1 MVAKSFSCDE
11 QIIRR
16 FLIYLF
22 LALLAVC
29 SFIPALDAQGV
40 GAAIQGTVRDASGAI
55 IPGAMITAIN
65 TETNLRRTGTSNE
78 SGLFSIPNLPPGKYR
93 VQVSLSGFQTRVVEN
108 IELVVGQEFV
118 LNTTL
123 EVGGLAEQVT
133 VASEIPLV
141 DTSTAQVS
149 GLVAEREVKDL
160 PLNGRSFDNLIS
172 LNPVMVN
179 SSAIKQ
185 TTSSS
190 TGPGNY
196 FSVAGRRPGENIF
209 LWNGV
214 EYPGGSNAISSTPG
228 GVSGQLL
235 GIEAVREFNIVP
247 NMDAAEFGH
256 RAGGQVAIV
265 TQSGTNNFHGSAYE
279 FLRNSALDSR
289 NFFDHQ
295 LQPTDPRI
303 PPFKRNQFG
312 GSAGAPIQKDKTFV
326 FVNYEG
332 FRQAWDLPKVAIVPD
347 AQARQGF
354 LPCGISGL
362 PCGSNAPGT
371 EVRVPGFNP
380 AVAPYF
386 GLWPDPNGPELGGG

>member
-1 MVAKSFSCDE
+1 MAAKFFSCDE
-11 QIIRR
+11 WAIRR
-16 FLIYLF
+16 FLACLF
-22 LALLAVC
+22 FGLLAVC
-29 SFIPALDAQGV
+29 PFTPALYAQGV
-40 GAAIQGTVRDASGAI
+40 AAAIQGTVRDSTGAV

-65 TETNLRRTGTSNE
+65 TETNLRRTATSNE
-78 SGLFSIPNLPPGKYR
+78 AGLFSIPNLPPGKYR
-93 VQVSLSGFQTRVVEN
+93 AQVSLAGFQTRVVEN

-133 VASEIPLV
+133 VASEIPLG

-149 GLVAEREVKDL
+149 GLVAGREGKAL

-247 NMDAAEFGH
+247 NMDAAG
-256 RAGGQVAIV
+256 
-265 TQSGTNNFHGSAYE
+265 
-279 FLRNSALDSR
+279 
-289 NFFDHQ
+289 
-295 LQPTDPRI
+295 
-303 PPFKRNQFG
+303 
-312 GSAGAPIQKDKTFV
+312 
-326 FVNYEG
+326 
-332 FRQAWDLPKVAIVPD
+332 
-347 AQARQGF
+347 
-354 LPCGISGL
+354 
-362 PCGSNAPGT
+362 
-371 EVRVPGFNP
+371 
-380 AVAPYF
+380 
-386 GLWPDPNGPELGGG
+386 